1 MVFVSVTCGSISG
14 VTRKVL
20 NWSFINSSQ
29 KSRTGEYS
37 LQKGIGKFK
46 VNASK
51 YNVILSANYVR
62 HISQHIPINA
72 E

>member
-51 YNVILSANYVR
+51 YNVILSANYVW